1 LNPAATQPSSDE
13 LIARGWAALPPGYR
27 IPDTPPTLD
36 QAREYC
42 RNLAQTH
49 YENFH
54 VATWFLPA
62 NLQPHFYSIYAYC
75 RISDD
80 LGDEVPDKS
89 AALAL
94 LDLWGRELDACY
106 EGRARHPVFVAL
118 AETIRACAIPKE
130 PFADLLIAFR
140 RDQIVSRYETLDDVI
155 GYCRYSANPVGRL
168 VLYACGEVSPE
179 TREEYFKLSDATC
192 SALQLANFW
201 QDVSVDFFKGRVYI
215 PQEDMRRFGV
225 TEEIIA
231 NGVATP
237 EFRALMSHE
246 VKCARWLFKQGL
258 PLIGKVNRDLAL
270 DLDLF
275 SRGGM
280 EILRAIERRDY
291 DVLSA
296 RPAISKLTKFSLA
309 VRALT
314 GKMLSSLRPGPRPLA
329 SQPAVSLPPVSLP
342 PAPQPSVSLP
352 SVPQPLAPLPSVSQ
366 PPVSRPSVSL
376 PAVHQHP
383 APLPPAP
390 KPSVPL
396 QPRAPLPSASQT
408 PVPQSP
414 APQPSVSQPVAT
426 QSSGKTSTSSPPPRV
441 PTLSE
446 AYAACRAIA
455 KREAKNF
462 YYAFL
467 ALPRS
472 RRNAICAI
480 YAFMRQADD
489 LADDESIPPTE
500 RRRRLDLWL
509 AAWREVAK
517 GAPTTDPV
525 FFAVR
530 NATERYNIPLKLL
543 DELVAGV
550 TLDLGHTAGGAPE
563 TYATFADLYRYC
575 YLVASVVGLV
585 CIRIFGYHD
594 LRAEKLAEETGIAF
608 QLTNILRDVAED
620 ASRNRVYL
628 PLKNLAQHNV
638 PLDAL
643 LHRQP
648 SAPPTPAE
656 RELLAAIARLAERFY
671 SQSRF
676 LLPLVDPSS
685 RPALWVLVSIYHA
698 LLKRIKRANYDV
710 FSRRASVPTW
720 QKLSILA
727 VGLVW
732 TAWARVF
739 D

>member
-1 LNPAATQPSSDE
+1 VTTTATQPSSDE
-13 LIARGWAALPPGYR
+13 LIARGWDALPPGYR
-27 IPDTPPTLD
+27 IPATPPTLD

-62 NLQPHFYSIYAYC
+62 KLQPHFYSIYAYC

-140 RDQIVSRYETLDDVI
+140 QDQTVTRYETMDDVL

-168 VLYACGEVSPE
+168 VLYACGEVSPDKI
-179 TREEYFKLSDATC
+179 EENFKLSDATC

-215 PQEDMRRFGV
+215 PQEDMRQFGV
-225 TEEIIA
+225 TNEIIA

-237 EFRALMSHE
+237 EFRALMRHE
-246 VKCARWLFKQGL
+246 VKCARWLFQQGL

-275 SRGGM
+275 SRGGL

-291 DVLSA
+291 DVLSG

-309 VRALT
+309 VRAIA
-314 GKMLSSLRPGPRPLA
+314 GKLLPFSRLGTRSTRPRSPDPSR
-329 SQPAVSLPPVSLP
+329 VSE
-342 PAPQPSVSLP
+342 
-352 SVPQPLAPLPSVSQ
+352 
-366 PPVSRPSVSL
+366 
-376 PAVHQHP
+376 
-383 APLPPAP
+383 
-390 KPSVPL
+390 
-396 QPRAPLPSASQT
+396 PSASQ
-408 PVPQSP
+408 PPAHQPSISHSPAPHSP
-414 APQPSVSQPVAT
+414 APQSSASQPSTSQSIAP
-426 QSSGKTSTSSPPPRV
+426 QSSGKTSTSAASPRV
-441 PTLSE
+441 PSLAA

-467 ALPRS
+467 ALPRA

-489 LADDESIPPTE
+489 LADDGSIPPTE
-500 RRRRLDLWL
+500 RRRRLDVWL
-509 AAWREVAK
+509 AAWREVSK

-525 FFAVR
+525 FLAVR
-530 NATERYNIPLKLL
+530 DATERYSIPLSLL

-550 TLDLGHTAGGAPE
+550 TLDLGHAVGGAPE
-563 TYATFADLYRYC
+563 TYATFADLYQYC

-585 CIRIFGYHD
+585 CIRIFGYRD

-620 ASRNRVYL
+620 AARNRVYL

-638 PLDAL
+638 NLDAL
-643 LHRQP
+643 LHHPP
-648 SAPPTPAE
+648 SAPPTPSE
-656 RELLAAIARLAERFY
+656 RELFAAIARLAEQYY
-671 SQSRF
+671 SRSRF
-676 LLPLVDPSS
+676 LLPLVDPAS

-710 FSRRASVPTW
+710 FSRRAAVPTW
-720 QKLSILA
+720 RKLSILA

-732 TAWARVF
+732 TAWARIF
-739 D
+739 G